1 MKRFFVFWKG
11 QCVPGN
17 GLGMLLLVLLF
28 TAWSPTVSAKPLK
41 YAIVLGTDKWY
52 HAIDE
57 NGRIV
62 ADSLRPQ
69 SEQFYVYNIA
79 GEGMFPFVREGKLGF
94 KNHRNQVM
102 VPPAYRPVTYSKL
115 RSSLYVSGSLDR
127 LEQEILMT
135 RFQYG
140 QAVVL
145 SVSGNFFGVVDNRGR
160 QVVDTVYDYI
170 GPAQPNGVR
179 PARRGDTLFLLD
191 KRGRNIL
198 PFPYRC
204 DPALNPVPRF
214 GDGLLAVM
222 IRVGGFPY
230 RDFSGEEQGRFTEGN
245 SLSLSPEQ
253 VHNYKVGFVNASG
266 HLVIDTIFRLQPHM
280 LNNREHD
287 RRVAL
292 MSGGMCGTG
301 RRNLASA
308 PRPKDPYY
316 LQSKD
321 FYVFT
326 GGRCLVSKG
335 RDLFAINLNGDS
347 LYAIPSGRDHQNI
360 RGNFVIDQR
369 SSFISDGVFVLNRA
383 GKMIVPFKEGNLF
396 VSFEGEITDGG
407 EGFFRMQKG
416 SYSGVYFMDS
426 NGRNPFRDTF
436 QQAYPFYN
444 GFAEVILKARGQK
457 TTDDDLEGAID
468 AQGRFWP
475 DSVGSPARG
484 GYGLFITP
492 GRDAKRYRILRGMRN
507 KAGKWVI
514 PQLYEEL
521 QPFAAGLAAFKDAET
536 RLWGYL
542 RPDGSIAIAAQY
554 QEPGGFVEA
563 H

>member
-1 MKRFFVFWKG
+1 
-11 QCVPGN
+11 
-17 GLGMLLLVLLF
+17 MLLLVLLF
-28 TAWSPTVSAKPLK
+28 TSWSPTVSAKPLK

-57 NGRIV
+57 NGRIL

-79 GEGMFPFVREGKLGF
+79 GEGMFPYVREGKLGF
-94 KNHRNQVM
+94 KNHRNQVIAQ
-102 VPPAYRPVTYSKL
+102 PAYLPVTYSKL
-115 RSSLYVSGSLDR
+115 RSSLYVSGSWDW
-127 LEQEILMT
+127 LEREVLMT
-135 RFQYG
+135 RFQNG

-170 GPAQPNGVR
+170 GPVQPNGVR

-222 IRVGGFPY
+222 VRIGGFPY
-230 RDFSGEEQGRFTEGN
+230 QDFSGQEIDGRLGGFPHLDLSGAEKGGQEKGG
-245 SLSLSPEQ
+245 SLSPEQ

-266 HLVIDTIFRLQPHM
+266 RLVIDTVFRLQPHM
-280 LNNREHD
+280 LNDREHD

-301 RRNLASA
+301 RRNLSMS
-308 PRPKDPYY
+308 PKPVDPYY
-316 LQSKD
+316 LRSKD

-335 RDLFAINLNGDS
+335 RDFFAINLNGDS

-360 RGNFVIDQR
+360 RGSFVIDNR
-369 SSFISDGVFVLNRA
+369 SSFISGGVLVLNRA

-407 EGFFRMQKG
+407 AGFFRMQKG

-426 NGRNPFRDTF
+426 NGRNTFRDTF

-444 GFAEVILKARGQK
+444 GFAEVRLRARDQKA
-457 TTDDDLEGAID
+457 TDDDLEGAID
-468 AQGRFWP
+468 TQGRFWP
-475 DSVGSPARG
+475 DSVGSPAGG

-492 GRDAKRYRILRGMRN
+492 GRDAKRFRILRGMRN
-507 KAGKWVI
+507 KAGRWVI

-521 QPFAAGLAAFKDAET
+521 QPFAAGLAAFKDAT
-536 RLWGYL
+536 TGLWGYL
-542 RPDGSIAIAAQY
+542 KPDGSVAIPARY
-554 QEPGGFVEA
+554 QEPGVFVEA
-563 H
+563 Y